1 MRHEIRLPELG
12 EGITEAF
19 VAEWLVAT
27 GKAVRTGDAIL
38 DVVTDKA
45 NIEVESDADGVLA
58 EHCVAEEER
67 VTIGQLIGV
76 VEVADGGGS

>member
-19 VAEWLVAT
+19 VAEWLVGT
-27 GKAVRTGDAIL
+27 GTEVRDGQAIL

-45 NIEVESDADGVLA
+45 NIEVEADANGVLA

-67 VTIGQLIGV
+67 VTIGQLIGI
-76 VEVADGGGS
+76 VEVADGAGS